1 MPASALLAGVPA
13 VDVRR
18 EESGRV
24 LLSVREVG
32 DRLGTPLATA
42 ANRIRREKARLRT
55 LATLADFPMSRP
67 A

>member
-1 MPASALLAGVPA
+1 MPVSALLAGVPA

-18 EESGRV
+18 GERGRI

-42 ANRIRREKARLRT
+42 ANRIRRGKARLRT
-55 LATLADFPMSRP
+55 LATLTGFPMSRP